1 MRLTQ
6 LRKQVAAELAGE
18 AVPMLSIKGN
28 TFTLQYDGNN
38 KVVSKIDGEGRLF
51 VDVIFADAATNKSR
65 MYWANRYSS
74 KEDDQVAPD
83 CFSEDGVK
91 PDSQSGKPQC
101 DFCAQC
107 PHNVWGTAIGE
118 QGASKGKR
126 CREVWKTAVI
136 VPSFSPEALFQLRV
150 PPASL
155 KHFNAYMAQFAEI
168 EVEGREADPGDVVTR
183 VYFEHDKQ
191 GIINFEGAAYVT
203 PEQREYVLLVN
214 ECNMASNLIGMNN
227 SAPALPAP
235 EAKKQLA
242 APSKPGALAAITKQ
256 STEEEDDEA
265 VLAQAMAEAKQ
276 RLAESKSKVVQTTK
290 APASQETKPLP
301 RAAAKP
307 VEQPKAR
314 GMIALQPGM
323 RTKTDTPA
331 SGAGV
336 SRYNAAIARVEAQEA
351 EIVPEADVVNAGQQ
365 SMAIMKKAR
374 PVETPAGIPSTNLP
388 DDLQNLLNGIM
399 ES

>member
-183 VYFEHDKQ
+183 VYFEPDKQ

-214 ECNMASNLIGMNN
+214 ERNMASNLIGMDN

-276 RLAESKSKVVQTTK
+276 RLAESKAKVAQTAK
-290 APASQETKPLP
+290 AAAPTREETKPLP

-323 RTKTDTPA
+323 RTKTDAPA

-336 SRYNAAIARVEAQEA
+336 SRYNAAIARAEAQEA
-351 EIVPEADVVNAGQQ
+351 EVVEDKPI
-365 SMAIMKKAR
+365 IMKKR
-374 PVETPAGIPSTNLP
+374 EVETPAGIPSTNLP
-388 DDLQNLLNGIM
+388 DELQNLLNGIM